1 MPVFDAE
8 ALEFWEENY
17 YVVVPEA
24 VPLENCRAAEQAV

>member
-8 ALEFWEENY
+8 ALEFWEENGY
-17 YVVVPEA
+17 VVPEA